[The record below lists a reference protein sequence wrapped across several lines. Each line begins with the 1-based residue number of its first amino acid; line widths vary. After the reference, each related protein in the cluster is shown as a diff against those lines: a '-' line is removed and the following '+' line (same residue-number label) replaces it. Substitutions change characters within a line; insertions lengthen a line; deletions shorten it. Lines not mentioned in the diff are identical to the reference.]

1 MKIAHLLD
9 EPWHSGLTAYA
20 LTLAEGQRRLG
31 HEASIWAPSESPAFA
46 EAGRSGLPVF
56 PLDRPYLRLRGLRS
70 EVRRSGVEVLNAH
83 TGRTHTLAI
92 FLAAGSACSVV
103 RTRGDAR
110 VPSRR
115 PGLAWT
121 LARTDGLIAANAGIL
136 SGLESVASLPGARAS
151 IHQGI
156 ALDGEFQPAPL
167 PAGPIAGLLGRLDPV
182 KGHRIMLEAAALAS
196 SAAPALRWRAAGAD
210 ANLRRTNLE
219 ADAKRLGGAG
229 VAAFEGA
236 VARPA
241 AFMRSCSFG
250 LIPSLGS
257 EAVSRAA
264 LEWMACGRA
273 VIASRVG
280 ALPELV
286 EHGVTGLLIPPSDP
300 RALADAAS
308 RLALEPA
315 LAAKMGEAARRRIE
329 ERFGL
334 ERFAAA
340 TVELYERARAG
351 RAVRA

>member
-1 MKIAHLLD
+1 VKIAHLLD

-31 HEASIWAPSESPAFA
+31 HDAAIWAPSGSPAFK
-46 EAGRSGLPVF
+46 EAGRRDLSVV

-70 EVRRSGVEVLNAH
+70 ELRRAGLDVLNAH

-92 FLAAGSACSVV
+92 FIAAASTCSVV

-121 LARTDGLIAANAGIL
+121 LARTHGLIAANASIL
-136 SGLESVASLPGARAS
+136 AGLEAVTALPEARAA

-156 ALDGEFQPAPL
+156 ALDGEFQPSPL
-167 PAGPIAGLLGRLDPV
+167 PAQPAAGLLGRLDPV
-182 KGHRIMLEAAALAS
+182 KGHRVMLEAAVLA
-196 SAAPALRWRAAGAD
+196 AADAPSLRWKAAGAD
-210 ANLRRTNLE
+210 ANLHKTELE
-219 ADAKRLGGAG
+219 AQARRLGAAEL
-229 VAAFEGA
+229 AAFEGA
-236 VARPA
+236 VPSPA
-241 AFMRSCSFG
+241 AFMRTCSFG
-250 LIPSLGS
+250 IVASTGS

-264 LEWMACGRA
+264 LEWMASGRA
-273 VIASRVG
+273 LVASRVG

-286 EHGVTGLLIPPSDP
+286 EDGATGLLVPPSDP
-300 RALADAAS
+300 RALARAAA
-308 RLALEPA
+308 RLAVEPG
-315 LAAKMGEAARRRIE
+315 LAERMGKAARRRIE
-329 ERFGL
+329 QRFGL

-340 TVELYERARAG
+340 TLELYERARAG